1 LIKHNEVI
9 TTSHL
14 IDSIKFTLKPDLII
28 DSSTAQ
34 ESALVTV
41 DYKYV
46 SYCCLS
52 VFIIFFLFLF
62 FSFLLLLFPSLFSR
76 RSLVFN
82 LLTSSIF
89 GIKTRKVNIGLEINS
104 FVVNHHSGMIAVG
117 TQYGEILLLRNVS
130 DYLRSWYLSSSTSS
144 SSASSNVSIKK
155 EKELDSMII
164 KSRLIWHSHAIKSL
178 AFNVD
183 GKILYSGGEESV
195 LVVWN
200 LNKSTKSF
208 IPRIGSPI
216 SYILTFQTTMNSL
229 GKILLSSSDN
239 SLKLINTVNYE
250 IDWFWQ
256 SLYIAQSSSSSS
268 FGKISS
274 SVNSDEK
281 KIKIRDLLLSYYLY
295 PYSSFDQQSEKHW
308 KPSIEIDTSS
318 SSSFSSSENSVT
330 ENNIVLAGNLGY
342 LQFFDINK
350 AIVTKKLNII
360 NFLRV
365 SRKDSAK
372 HLFIPTIIHYKF
384 TKEGIILVTID
395 CKKGEDVNK
404 EYSLKFWL
412 LSSSS
417 SVSASAMKKE
427 EGGYELVAQMN
438 NPHNELPIT
447 SLSVNSIG
455 KYENQSLIGFAA
467 TASSDGTVKVW
478 K

>member
-1 LIKHNEVI
+1 
-9 TTSHL
+9 
-14 IDSIKFTLKPDLII
+14 
-28 DSSTAQ
+28 
-34 ESALVTV
+34 
-41 DYKYV
+41 
-46 SYCCLS
+46 LS
-52 VFIIFFLFLF
+52 VFIILF
-62 FSFLLLLFPSLFSR
+62 FFSSVSFPSLFSR

-130 DYLRSWYLSSSTSS
+130 DYLRSWYLSSSSTSS
-144 SSASSNVSIKK
+144 SSVSSNVSVKK

-268 FGKISS
+268 SSLGKISS
-274 SVNSDEK
+274 SINSDEK

-318 SSSFSSSENSVT
+318 SSFFSSENSVT

-384 TKEGIILVTID
+384 TKEGIILVTVD

-417 SVSASAMKKE
+417 SASVSAIKKE
-427 EGGYELVAQMN
+427 EGGFELVAQMN